1 MIDEK
6 IKFQQI
12 GISIVTI
19 SDTRN
24 IDNDKSGN
32 YLLKS
37 IIKKKH
43 KVISHEIIK
52 DDVGLIQDKIQNLSN
67 DHSIGVIITTGGT
80 GLTGRDNTIDAIKE
94 ISEIEI
100 PGFGELFRYL
110 SYKKIGTSTIQSRS
124 TAFLVNKKY
133 VFCLPGSTSA
143 VKDAWEQIL
152 YYQLDIRHKPCNF
165 IELIPRLN
173 EK

>member
-52 DDVGLIQDKIQNLSN
+52 DDVGLIQDKIQK
-67 DHSIGVIITTGGT
+67 
-80 GLTGRDNTIDAIKE
+80 IK
-94 ISEIEI
+94 
-100 PGFGELFRYL
+100 
-110 SYKKIGTSTIQSRS
+110 
-124 TAFLVNKKY
+124 
-133 VFCLPGSTSA
+133 
-143 VKDAWEQIL
+143 
-152 YYQLDIRHKPCNF
+152 
-165 IELIPRLN
+165 
-173 EK
+173 